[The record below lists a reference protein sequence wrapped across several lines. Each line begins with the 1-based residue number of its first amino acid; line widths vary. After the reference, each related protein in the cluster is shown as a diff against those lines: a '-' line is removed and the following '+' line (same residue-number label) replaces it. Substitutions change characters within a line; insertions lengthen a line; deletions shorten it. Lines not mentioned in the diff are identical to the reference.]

1 MFYKII
7 KLIVFNF
14 SYSIDDKSQVDC
26 IKQMSHDMNN
36 PILYIQEIFP
46 FLRSFYFY
54 KKIYNQAKDNSRKCV
69 EIFKQ
74 NYQESLGNF
83 DSNEIKTFADALI
96 FSKKEA
102 EEEEKDS
109 SKYLNDDNLAL
120 VLAELFIAGFH
131 TTQVG
136 YIFQL

>member
-1 MFYKII
+1 
-7 KLIVFNF
+7 
-14 SYSIDDKSQVDC
+14 
-26 IKQMSHDMNN
+26 MSHDMNN
-36 PILYIQEIFP
+36 PILYMQEIFP

-131 TTQVG
+131 TTQVCG
-136 YIFQL
+136 ILQLQKFQLFLF